1 MSCYVRNYFV
11 EDGITPIIGI
21 MIYVLLQFFVAGYL
35 VNLGIMVLKN
45 KLVTNKR
52 HFRKFFFKYL
62 VYGFI
67 FILLKFPLLALYLL
81 TLNRNIERSTF
92 YSYLSYYNSIIFVTI
107 DFALCLVNILFGQ
120 VKLISINEDVFF
132 NI

>member
-21 MIYVLLQFFVAGYL
+21 MIYVLLQLFVAGYL

>member
-21 MIYVLLQFFVAGYL
+21 MIYVLLQLFVAGYL

-62 VYGFI
+62 
-67 FILLKFPLLALYLL
+67 
-81 TLNRNIERSTF
+81 
-92 YSYLSYYNSIIFVTI
+92 
-107 DFALCLVNILFGQ
+107 
-120 VKLISINEDVFF
+120 LITNF
-132 NI
+132 

>member
-21 MIYVLLQFFVAGYL
+21 MIYVLLQLFVAGYL

-92 YSYLSYYNSIIFVTI
+92 YSYWSYYNSIIFVTI